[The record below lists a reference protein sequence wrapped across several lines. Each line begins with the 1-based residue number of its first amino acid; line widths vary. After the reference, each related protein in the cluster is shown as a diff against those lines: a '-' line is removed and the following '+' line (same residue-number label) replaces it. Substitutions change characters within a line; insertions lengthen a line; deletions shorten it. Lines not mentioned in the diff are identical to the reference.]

1 LSQLRDPPSTST
13 GVPTNAGVFGSFVV
27 VAAVVRKDVESQTG
41 GVRAVEPVARGE
53 TYLEYIAPAILIK
66 RE

>member
-1 LSQLRDPPSTST
+1 L
-13 GVPTNAGVFGSFVV
+13 A
-27 VAAVVRKDVESQTG
+27 VAAVVRKDVESQTV

-53 TYLEYIAPAILIK
+53 TYIAPAILIK